1 MNLVNKTVPAD
12 SRMPDEGEEPGDA
25 RQHGPYY
32 AEGEELLLLVDHG
45 WLITYYRHRWSDV
58 IAREVARPLEHVH
71 READISSD
79 THHQWVGLVT
89 SSHNHP
95 VLEVELSYLL
105 HNIWFLVEQGEEL
118 GLF

>member
-45 WLITYYRHRWSDV
+45 WLITYYRHR
-58 IAREVARPLEHVH
+58 
-71 READISSD
+71 
-79 THHQWVGLVT
+79 
-89 SSHNHP
+89 
-95 VLEVELSYLL
+95 
-105 HNIWFLVEQGEEL
+105 
-118 GLF
+118 